1 MTTALAFVGGTIF
14 GAIIGM
20 LVIAVLAAGHD
31 DRD

>member
-20 LVIAVLAAGHD
+20 LVTAVLAAGRD
-31 DRD
+31 DRE